1 MATSRTNKKSSK
13 NNKSLFS
20 EVIYKYLPYWPM
32 FVIFVILALTGAWFY
47 LRKTAP
53 EYEISA
59 SIMLKDEKKGSSS
72 GETVEALDPLRG
84 NKIVENELEVLQ
96 SKTLMTEVV
105 ERLGLYASFYE
116 ESNLAPKSAYV
127 TSPISIVAANPK
139 ALSESKK
146 VPFDFLEKDSLVVI
160 NSKKY
165 PLNQFVQTDFGEL
178 KFVPNKKF
186 TTKASAPLYF
196 TITNPKV
203 VTEDLLTKLRAVS
216 PTKLSTVVSLTTRDT
231 DPTRGED
238 ILNELIYAYNRAT
251 IEDKKRLAAS
261 TFDFVESRLKEM
273 EKNLKS
279 VEQEHESYRAS
290 RGAIDISSQG
300 QLYLETVNQNDR
312 KIAEIEMQ
320 LAVLDQ
326 VQKYVESKD
335 GKGSIVPSTIGLE
348 DQRLSKLL
356 DQLYTTELEYDKRR
370 KTTAE
375 NHPSLVAVN
384 DEINKIKPDILENI
398 KSQRASLAATKQ
410 NLYST
415 NQKYSS
421 MLSSIP
427 QQEKDLIDI
436 SRQQSINNGIYAF
449 LLKKKEESEL
459 SIISDLQDSRI
470 IDKAHSSLKPVSPKS
485 GLIYIVSLILAF
497 TLPAVYITAKEFLNR
512 KILFRNEIED
522 RTSTPIIGEIIF
534 NKSKEPIVIEEGKRT
549 FIAEQFRRIRVSLG
563 YLGVNNEKKRILVT
577 SSIPGEGKSFVA
589 LNLALSLALTGRK
602 VVLLELDLAN
612 PSLSTKLDVSHKE
625 GVSNYLQGENEPE
638 EIIKRS
644 SVNNNLFFIPCGS
657 LPDNPSELLLND
669 RLKTLLEYLDEIFD
683 HVIID
688 SAPAGVLSDAYV
700 LSPLSDAT
708 LYVVKHGYTPKVY
721 LERLDEENEVNQLK
735 NLGIIFNGI
744 RSRGFTSNG
753 YGYGYGYGYVY
764 NTGKKKDN
772 KKAY

>member
-1 MATSRTNKKSSK
+1 
-13 NNKSLFS
+13 
-20 EVIYKYLPYWPM
+20 
-32 FVIFVILALTGAWFY
+32 
-47 LRKTAP
+47 
-53 EYEISA
+53 
-59 SIMLKDEKKGSSS
+59 
-72 GETVEALDPLRG
+72 
-84 NKIVENELEVLQ
+84 
-96 SKTLMTEVV
+96 
-105 ERLGLYASFYE
+105 
-116 ESNLAPKSAYV
+116 
-127 TSPISIVAANPK
+127 
-139 ALSESKK
+139 
-146 VPFDFLEKDSLVVI
+146 
-160 NSKKY
+160 
-165 PLNQFVQTDFGEL
+165 
-178 KFVPNKKF
+178 
-186 TTKASAPLYF
+186 
-196 TITNPKV
+196 
-203 VTEDLLTKLRAVS
+203 
-216 PTKLSTVVSLTTRDT
+216 
-231 DPTRGED
+231 
-238 ILNELIYAYNRAT
+238 
-251 IEDKKRLAAS
+251 
-261 TFDFVESRLKEM
+261 
-273 EKNLKS
+273 
-279 VEQEHESYRAS
+279 
-290 RGAIDISSQG
+290 
-300 QLYLETVNQNDR
+300 
-312 KIAEIEMQ
+312 
-320 LAVLDQ
+320 
-326 VQKYVESKD
+326 
-335 GKGSIVPSTIGLE
+335 
-348 DQRLSKLL
+348 
-356 DQLYTTELEYDKRR
+356 
-370 KTTAE
+370 
-375 NHPSLVAVN
+375 
-384 DEINKIKPDILENI
+384 
-398 KSQRASLAATKQ
+398 
-410 NLYST
+410 
-415 NQKYSS
+415 